1 MKNINESVNEAVVEK
16 SIPVKKRGG
25 RIVWMLKNFIH
36 RQDGPAIEDVDGS
49 REWWI
54 NGKLHR
60 NDGPA
65 FESANGRKEWYKYG
79 KLHRDDGPA
88 IEDPDGMT
96 EWFLNGVEYTKSNF
110 PLNKVKSV
118 QSALETLDDSQLS
131 DVSNIV
137 SAMLALRKNLNAAA
151 DTKKLKNNS

>member
-1 MKNINESVNEAVVEK
+1 MKNINEGVNKAVVEK
-16 SIPVKKRGG
+16 SIPVTKRGG

-60 NDGPA
+60 DDGPA
-65 FESANGRKEWYKYG
+65 FESANGRKEWHQHG

-96 EWFLNGVEYTKSNF
+96 EWFLNAWNTPNRIFQLTRSRVR
-110 PLNKVKSV
+110 
-118 QSALETLDDSQLS
+118 QSALKTLDDSQLS
-131 DVSNIV
+131 DISNIV
-137 SAMLALRKNLNAAA
+137 SAMLALRKKSEKTNN
-151 DTKKLKNNS
+151 TEKPKL